1 MTENPY
7 GLVPTGERQPCI
19 VMTRVNGWYV
29 DKKASNPGKQAEY
42 ADRLTYDKKDN
53 WPQ

>member
-1 MTENPY
+1 MITVAKP
-7 GLVPTGERQPCI
+7 GERQKCI

-42 ADRLTYDKKDN
+42 ADRVNYDNKERWTSSDN
-53 WPQ
+53 V